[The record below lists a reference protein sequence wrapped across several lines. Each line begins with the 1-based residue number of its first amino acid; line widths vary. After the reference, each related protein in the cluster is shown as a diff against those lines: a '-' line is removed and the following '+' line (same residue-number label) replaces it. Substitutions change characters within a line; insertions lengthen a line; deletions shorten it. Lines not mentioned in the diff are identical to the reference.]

1 MTWGVDSPVNLQLC
15 LLGMGWLV
23 DVLGGGGWWVV
34 QNDNLTWHIIVDA
47 EKLVVYSLLLEQ
59 GQFFNKTS
67 ITLSLTKTFTMR
79 K

>member
-1 MTWGVDSPVNLQLC
+1 MCW
-15 LLGMGWLV
+15 
-23 DVLGGGGWWVV
+23 GGGGWWVV

-47 EKLVVYSLLLEQ
+47 EKLVVYRLRLLLLEQ

>member
-1 MTWGVDSPVNLQLC
+1 MCW
-15 LLGMGWLV
+15 
-23 DVLGGGGWWVV
+23 GGGGWWVV

>member
-34 QNDNLTWHIIVDA
+34 QNNNLTWHIIVDA
-47 EKLVVYSLLLEQ
+47 EILLVDRLRLLLLEQ
-59 GQFFNKTS
+59 GQFFYHEK
-67 ITLSLTKTFTMR
+67 ISLIAMHSDR
-79 K
+79 